1 VKIKKYDHSQEKRHW
16 EKEYKGTPVGNQK
29 KSGIRAFDP
38 MKSKDRPH
46 THEKVNETDH

>member
-1 VKIKKYDHSQEKRHW
+1 MKVKMDSKPDAKQHW
-16 EKEYKGTPVGNQK
+16 EKQVKQPVGNQK

-46 THEKVNETDH
+46 TQEKVNEEDH